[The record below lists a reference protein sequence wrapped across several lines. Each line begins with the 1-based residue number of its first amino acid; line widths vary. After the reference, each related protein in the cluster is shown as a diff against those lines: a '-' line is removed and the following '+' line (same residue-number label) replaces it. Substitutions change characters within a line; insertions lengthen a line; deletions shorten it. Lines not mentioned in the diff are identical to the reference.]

1 MTFTAARRARKAF
14 RVEFNE
20 SAHTPKKTKDQ
31 TVSPLQSWIRQ
42 APTNLDV
49 MTPIKTRAFDAL
61 NVVLNTTRRPAD
73 AGPRLMTRG
82 AERC

>member
-1 MTFTAARRARKAF
+1 M
-14 RVEFNE
+14 
-20 SAHTPKKTKDQ
+20 
-31 TVSPLQSWIRQ
+31 SPLQSWIRQ

>member
-1 MTFTAARRARKAF
+1 
-14 RVEFNE
+14 
-20 SAHTPKKTKDQ
+20 
-31 TVSPLQSWIRQ
+31 VSTLQSWIRQ

-49 MTPIKTRAFDAL
+49 VSPIKARAFDAL
-61 NVVLNTTRRPAD
+61 NVVLNTTRRPTS

>member
-1 MTFTAARRARKAF
+1 
-14 RVEFNE
+14 
-20 SAHTPKKTKDQ
+20 
-31 TVSPLQSWIRQ
+31 VSTLQSWIRQ

-49 MTPIKTRAFDAL
+49 MTPIKARAYDAL

-73 AGPRLMTRG
+73 SGPRLMARG